1 MAEDFREAAGETE
14 QARATYEE
22 AMLSG
27 DPGRAGWR
35 MRSSTRFR
43 RTRRACLGANGSDAR
58 PDVPVISPSQCIAFS
73 TLRAMGAMKRSQST
87 HLGRLSDTVVNM
99 VDFSHID

>member
-27 DPGRAGWR
+27 DRGKGGVVRA
-35 MRSSTRFR
+35 
-43 RTRRACLGANGSDAR
+43 LLNQVQKDAEGVSR
-58 PDVPVISPSQCIAFS
+58 GERV
-73 TLRAMGAMKRSQST
+73 
-87 HLGRLSDTVVNM
+87 
-99 VDFSHID
+99 